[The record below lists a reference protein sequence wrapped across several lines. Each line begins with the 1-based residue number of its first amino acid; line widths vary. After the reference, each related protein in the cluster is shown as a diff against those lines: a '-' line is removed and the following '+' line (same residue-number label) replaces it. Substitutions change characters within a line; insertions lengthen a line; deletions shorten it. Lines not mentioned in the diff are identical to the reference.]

1 MSEYRF
7 TREVDAVIIGA
18 GNGGLAAGASLAK
31 NGVKPLILEKHS
43 SPGGFA
49 SSFVRGRFEFETA
62 LHVLADYG
70 PDNNRGNLGKFFD
83 ELGLDVEFVE
93 VPEAYRLITTHDP
106 EGNLDAVMP
115 MGIEAY
121 IDKMEQYVP
130 GSRESVTNYL
140 LICKEIYDALLYLG
154 KNKGNVDKDVL
165 LKEYGNFVRTCAA
178 SQQQVLDAIKMPKK
192 AQRILNAYWTYLAV
206 EMDRINFTIF
216 GVMIY
221 VLLEKSAYIPK
232 SRSHEISMALEQK
245 IRELGGA
252 VECNSEVENILVKDG
267 KVLGVKTTRGE
278 YIKTTQVVANMSEHT
293 VYSRMVYP
301 ANAVPPRCYQIANA
315 RIMGPGAVVVYL
327 GLNKSADELG
337 ITEYEYLIYDSMDT
351 TDVYKAFDSRGRT
364 KAQATACLNLAIPN
378 CSPPGTCII
387 SFTVLN
393 HGNRWSDVKPENYF
407 EEKERIAKE
416 ILDEFKLATGIDLA
430 PHIEEIEIAT
440 PATFANI
447 NKKYNGSIY
456 GYECVDWDSLIPK
469 TMTIQDEDENPIKG
483 LSFVGGFSRRSQGF
497 SSSYMTG
504 EVAGRIAAAK
514 WKEEN
519 KNV

>member
-1 MSEYRF
+1 MNDYPF
-7 TREVDAVIIGA
+7 TRKADAIVIGA
-18 GNGGLAAGASLAK
+18 GNGGLATGAVLAK
-31 NGVKPLILEKHS
+31 NGLKPLILEKHS

-70 PDNNRGNLGKFFD
+70 PANSRGNLGKFFD

-106 EGNLDAVMP
+106 EGNLNAVMP

-121 IDKMEQYVP
+121 IDKMEEYVP
-130 GSRESVTNYL
+130 GSRKSVTEYL
-140 LICKEIYDALLYLG
+140 LICKEIYEALIFLG
-154 KNKGNVDKDVL
+154 KNKGNVDKNVL

-178 SQQQVLDAIKMPKK
+178 TQQQVLDALKMPQK

-206 EMDRINFTIF
+206 DMEHINFTIF

-221 VLLEKSAYIPK
+221 ALLEKSAYIPK
-232 SRSHEISMALEQK
+232 LRSHEISMALEQK
-245 IRELGGA
+245 IREFGGT
-252 VECNSEVENILVKDG
+252 VECNCEVENILIHEG

-278 YIKTTQVVANMSEHT
+278 YIETTQVIANMSEHT
-293 VYSRMVYP
+293 VYAKLLYP
-301 ANAVPPRCYQIANA
+301 FDEIPKRCFQIANA
-315 RIMGPGAVVVYL
+315 RIMGPSAVVVYL
-327 GLNKSADELG
+327 GLNKSAEELG

-351 TDVYKAFDSRGRT
+351 VDVYKAFDSRGRT
-364 KAQATACLNLAIPN
+364 KAQATACLNLTIPD
-378 CSPPGTCII
+378 CSPQGTCII

-393 HGNRWSDVKPENYF
+393 QGDRWADVKVEDYF
-407 EEKERIAKE
+407 DEKERIAQD
-416 ILDEFKLATGIDLA
+416 ILDEFKLATGIDLI
-430 PHIEEIEIAT
+430 PYIEEIEIAT

-447 NKKYNGSIY
+447 NRKYNGSIY

-469 TMTIQDEDENPIKG
+469 TMTIQDEDENIIKG

-514 WKEEN
+514 WKEEQ
-519 KNV
+519 KNG